1 MEVKHNTN
9 KKKPI
14 VNVTTMYGKIVIYD
28 NEPEDKDKKGE
39 LKWFQYMIL

>member
-14 VNVTTMYGKIVIYD
+14 VKVTTMYGKVVVYED
-28 NEPEDKDKKGE
+28 ESDDKDKKE
-39 LKWFQYMIL
+39 N